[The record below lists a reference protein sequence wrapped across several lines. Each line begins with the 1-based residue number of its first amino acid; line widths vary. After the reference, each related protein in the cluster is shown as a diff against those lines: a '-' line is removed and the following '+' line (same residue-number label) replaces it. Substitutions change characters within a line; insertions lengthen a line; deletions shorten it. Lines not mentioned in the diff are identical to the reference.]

1 MVYVFL
7 LDYAIV
13 YIYRKCCKFFC
24 PQHMLVIYCK
34 AFVNPTPRTFA
45 PPSIQTRISHWLNLG
60 PITLTCII
68 TYSVLFIIGS
78 KPCIF
83 LSARVHPGET
93 NASWTM
99 RGTLKLLLTPPPLHG
114 TCDATND
121 ATTTLAAVANE
132 LRRCF
137 IFKIVPMLN
146 PDGVINGQ

>member
-1 MVYVFL
+1 
-7 LDYAIV
+7 
-13 YIYRKCCKFFC
+13 
-24 PQHMLVIYCK
+24 ML
-34 AFVNPTPRTFA
+34 TMT
-45 PPSIQTRISHWLNLG
+45 
-60 PITLTCII
+60 
-68 TYSVLFIIGS
+68 GS

-93 NASWTM
+93 NASWNM

-114 TCDATND
+114 DSTNES
-121 ATTTLAAVANE
+121 TQTLAAVANE